1 MTSKTVD
8 RRDPVDQQEYRDE
21 IGRRL
26 RGIRHQ
32 QDLTLADVETRTDGR
47 FTAAAV
53 GSWERAG
60 RAITTAKLVELAD
73 FYGVPAGQLF
83 PDSHR
88 TPSAADG
95 RHPDRLQTVT
105 VDLPAIKRAR
115 HPASPVIVR
124 YVDHIRQQR
133 DDHATHISIRR
144 DDLTKLAA
152 LLGVNVDDCRQL
164 LTEPTKPPAGKDVQP
179 DPDTT
184 HPDDPHVIIDLR
196 SPATHTRSSRN
207 R

>member
-1 MTSKTVD
+1 M
-8 RRDPVDQQEYRDE
+8 DQQDYRDE

-26 RGIRHQ
+26 RGVRHQ
-32 QDLTLADVETRTDGR
+32 QDLTLAEVETRTDGR
-47 FTAAAV
+47 FTAMAL
-53 GSWERAG
+53 GSWERAD
-60 RAITTAKLVELAD
+60 RTISTLKLVELAD

-83 PDSHR
+83 PDSDR
-88 TPSAADG
+88 TPSTADG

-115 HPASPVIVR
+115 NPATTVIIR

-144 DDLTKLAA
+144 DDLLKLAA

-164 LTEPTKPPAGKDVQP
+164 LTERPKPPAAKGGQP
-179 DPDTT
+179 DTDTT
-184 HPDDPHVIIDLR
+184 YPDDPHVIIDLR